1 MEKYT
6 AKVEDGVLTLPDE
19 IVKMFNLK
27 AGDTVDFEDLGNGTI
42 LLTFPKKQDVEIDLP
57 EDQIFMLMKIAHE
70 RDITLNQ
77 LVNEILR
84 NAMNE
89 RK

>member
-27 AGDTVDFEDLGNGTI
+27 VGDTVNFEDLGDGSVAM
-42 LLTFPKKQDVEIDLP
+42 TFPKKEEVEIDLP
-57 EDQIFMLMKIAHE
+57 EEQIFMLMKIAHE

-77 LVNEILR
+77 LVNDILR
-84 NAMNE
+84 DAMNE

>member
-27 AGDTVDFEDLGNGTI
+27 VGDTVDFEDLGDGTI
-42 LLTFPKKQDVEIDLP
+42 SLTFPKKEEIEIDLP
-57 EDQIFMLMKIAHE
+57 DDQIFMLMRIAHE

-77 LVNEILR
+77 LVNNILR
-84 NAMNE
+84 DAMNE

>member
-42 LLTFPKKQDVEIDLP
+42 SLHFLKK
-57 EDQIFMLMKIAHE
+57 K
-70 RDITLNQ
+70 
-77 LVNEILR
+77 
-84 NAMNE
+84 
-89 RK
+89 K